1 MTVAE
6 QKRAIVIGGGIG
18 GLATAIALQQADW
31 QVKVFERAETIDA
44 VGAGISLWHNAIK
57 ALEQL
62 GLGDTLARHSIEAL
76 SGGIMDWKGE
86 ILSAL
91 TSAQELGID
100 GHVVI
105 ALHRAD
111 LQAMLRDALAPD
123 VLQTS
128 AQFERFSQDQ
138 HGVTAYFADGR
149 EERADLLIGADGL
162 RSKVRSQ
169 LFGFQEPIYSGQT
182 AWRSVVPASTIKLSK
197 PIGFEAWGHGQI
209 FGMVPLSNDQ
219 IYWFAAANR
228 PAGSQDAPQG
238 RKAELRAM
246 YAGWLDPV
254 ERLIEASAEDKILRN
269 DIFDRDPINSWSQ
282 GRVVLLGD
290 AAHPMRPNLGQGACQ
305 ALEDAAVLGQALA
318 RHQDHTSAIQAY
330 EKQRVGR
337 AKQVVL
343 ASRQMNS
350 LTRIHYPLM
359 AYLRNQS
366 MKIAPSSL
374 RTKQIKNIILT

>member
-1 MTVAE
+1 MAA
-6 QKRAIVIGGGIG
+6 QKRALIIGGGIG
-18 GLATAIALQQADW
+18 GLAAAIALQQADW
-31 QVKVFERAETIDA
+31 QVRVFERAQSIEA

-62 GLGDTLARHSIEAL
+62 GLGETLAQHSIESL
-76 SGGIMDWKGE
+76 SGGIMDWRGE
-86 ILSAL
+86 VLSSL
-91 TSAQELGID
+91 GNAQQLGIA
-100 GHVVI
+100 GPLVI

-111 LQAMLRDALAPD
+111 LHAMLRDALDPD
-123 VLQTS
+123 LLQTA
-128 AQFERFSQDQ
+128 AQFERFSQDEQ
-138 HGVTAYFADGR
+138 GVTAHFADGH

-169 LFGFQEPIYSGQT
+169 LLGFQEPVYSGQT

-228 PAGSQDAPQG
+228 PAGSQDPPQG
-238 RKAELRAM
+238 RKAELQAM

-254 ERLIEASAEDKILRN
+254 ERLIEAAPEATILRN
-269 DIFDRDPINSWSQ
+269 DIFDRDPISTWSR
-282 GRVVLLGD
+282 GRVLLLGD

-305 ALEDAAVLGQALA
+305 ALEDAAVLGQELVRNADLTA
-318 RHQDHTSAIQAY
+318 TIQAY

-337 AKQVVL
+337 AKQIVF
-343 ASRQMNS
+343 ASRQMNR
-350 LTRIHYPLM
+350 LTQINKPWVC
-359 AYLRNQS
+359 YLRNQI
-366 MKIAPSSL
+366 MKIAPESARS
-374 RTKQIKNIILT
+374 RQIKNIILK